1 MSAIC
6 WEESLTKGE
15 NYWRKCFWTKEG
27 ETRCK
32 FKPRLALI
40 SIWTW
45 NGPLRSTCW
54 GQRLNWYDIAG
65 CDNNIVQMIA
75 SLGGEIDALTL
86 SSLSVPCQR
95 TWFNFSAI
103 ITSKLWG
110 SKAAFTIVF
119 FAAFDHNFD
128 YKQQILKHRNAQN
141 GFKLTNHNSQTK
153 TFWTPW
159 STLLFPKRSAK
170 MIDGSK

>member
-1 MSAIC
+1 
-6 WEESLTKGE
+6 
-15 NYWRKCFWTKEG
+15 
-27 ETRCK
+27 
-32 FKPRLALI
+32 
-40 SIWTW
+40 
-45 NGPLRSTCW
+45 
-54 GQRLNWYDIAG
+54 
-65 CDNNIVQMIA
+65 MIA

-141 GFKLTNHNSQTK
+141 GFKSTNHNSQTK

-170 MIDGSK
+170 MIGGSNEECKFQLAIELQNSLVFEKHGKANLSYVQ

>member
-45 NGPLRSTCW
+45 NGPLRSTCR

-86 SSLSVPCQR
+86 SSLSVPNVKELGLIFLPLLHPNSEVQKLPSRLC
-95 TWFNFSAI
+95 FPLLSI
-103 ITSKLWG
+103 IIMITSNK
-110 SKAAFTIVF
+110 S
-119 FAAFDHNFD
+119 
-128 YKQQILKHRNAQN
+128 
-141 GFKLTNHNSQTK
+141 
-153 TFWTPW
+153 
-159 STLLFPKRSAK
+159 
-170 MIDGSK
+170 